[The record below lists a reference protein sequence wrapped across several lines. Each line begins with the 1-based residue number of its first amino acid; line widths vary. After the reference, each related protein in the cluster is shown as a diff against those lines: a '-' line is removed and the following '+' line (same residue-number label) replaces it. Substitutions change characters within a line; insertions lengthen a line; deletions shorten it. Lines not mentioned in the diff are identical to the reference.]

1 MPETKGH
8 INAKSLRKAFGQ
20 AIAVDGVDFTIEAG
34 SYCCLL
40 GPSGCGKTTTLRM
53 ISGHDTQTAGTI
65 AIDGTDLGASFVQV
79 QRMVVIP
86 MIAPSL
92 IGIALF
98 GFTLSF
104 DEFARTL
111 LAGGVKN
118 TLPLEI
124 FGMTTT
130 VTTPTLYALGTVTTV
145 VSFTVILVSLAVIAI
160 LNRRALAKGSVGQ

>member
-1 MPETKGH
+1 
-8 INAKSLRKAFGQ
+8 
-20 AIAVDGVDFTIEAG
+20 
-34 SYCCLL
+34 
-40 GPSGCGKTTTLRM
+40 
-53 ISGHDTQTAGTI
+53 
-65 AIDGTDLGASFVQV
+65 
-79 QRMVVIP
+79 

-145 VSFTVILVSLAVIAI
+145 VSFTIILVSLAVIAI

>member
-1 MPETKGH
+1 MTSALGAHLTWTLP
-8 INAKSLRKAFGQ
+8 FGLLIMF
-20 AIAVDGVDFTIEAG
+20 AIFNRFDPSYEEAA
-34 SYCCLL
+34 
-40 GPSGCGKTTTLRM
+40 R
-53 ISGHDTQTAGTI
+53 
-65 AIDGTDLGASFVQV
+65 DLGAFFQV

-160 LNRRALAKGSVGQ
+160 LNRRAVSAGKAAS